1 MKVTVNVDD
10 PILRAS
16 ARLLEDHC
24 QDRAFMKKIAEVK
37 QYNHT
42 SLSPVEVAQ
51 GLYLDAHYAQLTI
64 EGYKSVN
71 PWSKAIGHA
80 EGSTIYVNLRK
91 LKHLDIYERCG
102 NFYHEFCHLAGF
114 SHDGNKV
121 TPYNLGSVPYK
132 VGKIFEDYLRELM
145 NTKSVNN
152 EGLKS

>member
-1 MKVTVNVDD
+1 MKVKVNVDD
-10 PILRAS
+10 PIIRAS

-51 GLYLDAHYAQLTI
+51 GLYLDAHYAEITI
-64 EGYKSVN
+64 EGYKSFL
-71 PWSKAIGHA
+71 PWSKSIGHA
-80 EGSTIYVNLRK
+80 EGTTIFINLRK
-91 LKHLDIYERCG
+91 TKLDVYQRAG
-102 NFYHEFCHLAGF
+102 NLYHEFSHLAGF

-132 VGKIFEDYLRELM
+132 AGQIFEDYLRDLI
-145 NTKSVNN
+145 NTKSINS